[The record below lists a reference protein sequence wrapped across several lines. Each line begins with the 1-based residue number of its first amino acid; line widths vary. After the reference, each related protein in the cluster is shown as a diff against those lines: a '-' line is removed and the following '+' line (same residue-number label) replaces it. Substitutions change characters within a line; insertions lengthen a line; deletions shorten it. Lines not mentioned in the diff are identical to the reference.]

1 MILKAAIQEGKKDR
15 EDMYQLERRYRAMSV
30 VERAIEIA
38 LNKGSNPKKAATR
51 AASAFRA
58 GLTEFENSGIK
69 VEEL

>member
-1 MILKAAIQEGKKDR
+1 MVLKAAIQEGKKDR

-51 AASAFRA
+51 AANAFRA
-58 GLTEFENSGIK
+58 GLTEFDNGGIK